1 MKGMSLLPCA
11 AVMLMSGIAISD
23 VHAQST
29 GGNALFAYPTRG
41 QTPEQQAADRAA
53 CHEWAVA
60 QTGHDPSLVFAAQQA
75 GVHNDVGKLAG
86 FERAELIAHLDVRCR
101 VRTHQLD
108 DVLHR
113 EHQVERLEFVL

>member
-60 QTGHDPSLVFAAQQA
+60 QTGHDPRLYLQRSKLECQRGTIANVRGGWARPLQAQSPEPGECQRYA
-75 GVHNDVGKLAG
+75 V
-86 FERAELIAHLDVRCR
+86 
-101 VRTHQLD
+101 
-108 DVLHR
+108 
-113 EHQVERLEFVL
+113 